1 MIDLLLKFWPY
12 IAGAIGL
19 AWAAFKLRQ
28 SGANAERAKQAIA
41 RQKAIDT
48 ANKVETEVGALPA
61 DKAREE
67 LKKWSR

>member
-19 AWAAFKLRQ
+19 VWAAFKLRQ
-28 SGANAERAKQAIA
+28 SGANAERAKQAEA
-41 RQKAIDT
+41 RQKAITT

-61 DKAREE
+61 DKVREE
-67 LKKWSR
+67 LKKWER